1 MTNRYRILT
10 ATLAMLALVLLG
22 PPASIAPPNGAP
34 TAVRLAAQTGVLTGY
49 LTDNLKITKIADH
62 TTAGTSTVTSS
73 AVDMQGYT
81 CAVFVTSF
89 GTAASDNTFT
99 IQSSSDDGSA
109 DAYTDLTGTQVGVS
123 TSDEDVW
130 EDICRPRERYLKIKA
145 DRGTSSTL
153 ESIWVIQYGARS
165 LPQDNTTAGTIH
177 GEQTNSPAEG
187 SQ

>member
-1 MTNRYRILT
+1 MRITRYRVLA
-10 ATLAMLALVLLG
+10 ATLALVAIALIG
-22 PPASIAPPNGAP
+22 PPQGGSDRVPLS
-34 TAVRLAAQTGVLTGY
+34 VRALAQTGVLTGY
-49 LTDNLKITKIADH
+49 LSDNIKIVKIADH
-62 TTAGTSTVTSS
+62 STADTTLITSS

-81 CAVFVTSF
+81 CALFITSY
-89 GTAASDNTFT
+89 GTAASGNTFA

-109 DAYTDLTGTQVGVS
+109 DAYTDLTGTEVGVS

-130 EDICRPRERYLKIKA
+130 EDICRPRERYLKVTA
-145 DRGTSSTL
+145 ERGTSSTL

-187 SQ
+187 TE